1 MNSQKWNKN
10 ELYPEDFTDD
20 DKLEFDI
27 LLQQS
32 KQLFPKL
39 SNDEW
44 LIKQAVIAFMRK
56 KKLGIDTPASQE
68 EIAEIR
74 NQYTK
79 DTIFYT
85 PAAEEQTT
93 EVKEYEEREVEVSA

>member
-1 MNSQKWNKN
+1 MNSQKWNKD

-20 DKLEFDI
+20 EKLEFDI

-39 SNDEW
+39 SKDEW
-44 LIKQAVIAFMRK
+44 LIKQAVLAFMRK
-56 KKLGIDTPASQE
+56 KKLGIDTPATQE

-85 PAAEEQTT
+85 PPKEE
-93 EVKEYEEREVEVSA
+93 EERIELKEEVEVSA

>member
-27 LLQQS
+27 LLEQS

-39 SNDEW
+39 SNDVW

-56 KKLGIDTPASQE
+56 KKSGIDTPATQE

-79 DTIFYT
+79 DVIFYT
-85 PAAEEQTT
+85 PPKEEEERIELKEEQ
-93 EVKEYEEREVEVSA
+93 EVEVSA

>member
-1 MNSQKWNKN
+1 MNSQKWNKD

-20 DKLEFDI
+20 DKLEFDV
-27 LLQQS
+27 LLEQS

-39 SNDEW
+39 SNDAW

-56 KKLGIDTPASQE
+56 KKRGDDTQATQE
-68 EIAEIR
+68 EIAEIK
-74 NQYTK
+74 NQYTN

-85 PAAEEQTT
+85 PPAEET
-93 EVKEYEEREVEVSA
+93 ERVDVNEVIEEVEVSA

>member
-1 MNSQKWNKN
+1 MNSQKWNKD

-20 DKLEFDI
+20 DKLEFDL

-39 SNDEW
+39 ANDEW

-56 KKLGIDTPASQE
+56 KKLGDDTPPSKE
-68 EIAEIR
+68 EIAKIR
-74 NQYTK
+74 NQYTQ

-85 PAAEEQTT
+85 PSADGEEKI
-93 EVKEYEEREVEVSA
+93 ELKEEVEVSA

>member
-27 LLQQS
+27 LLEQS

-39 SNDEW
+39 SNDVW

-56 KKLGIDTPASQE
+56 KKSGIDTPATQE
-68 EIAEIR
+68 EIAKIR
-74 NQYTK
+74 NQYTQ
-79 DTIFYT
+79 DVIFYT
-85 PAAEEQTT
+85 PPKEEEERIELKEEQ
-93 EVKEYEEREVEVSA
+93 EVEVSA